1 MISEENNSLKFK
13 AIPTFGIADYQTAIN
28 YYIDKLGFKI
38 DWEHRF
44 TETDPIY
51 MQISRNGLI
60 LHLSENKRF
69 ENKAIIFV
77 ETKNIKEF
85 HKELSDRNPT
95 EKIQEIVFT
104 NWQTMELEIQ
114 DPFGNLLRFNEN
126 ITENKAGH

>member
-1 MISEENNSLKFK
+1 MTNQGNRSFEFK

-28 YYIDKLGFKI
+28 FYLDILGFKI

-44 TETDPIY
+44 TPIDPIY
-51 MQISRNGLI
+51 MQISKNGLV

-69 ENKAIIFV
+69 DNKTIIFV

-85 HKELSDRNPT
+85 HRELTKKNPIV
-95 EKIQEIVFT
+95 KIQDIVFT
-104 NWQTMELEIQ
+104 NWQTMQLEIQ

-126 ITENKAGH
+126 IAENHGSH